1 MKIGSLLIS
10 TALCSGLFSGGFA
23 FAMTQT
29 EDAAQIER
37 GKQVYEARRC
47 RVCHSIEGVGNI
59 RSPLDGVGSRLSE
72 DDVRKWIVAPGEM
85 DPKVRK
91 RPTKLSKDD
100 LEALVAYMMSL
111 EEKEE
116 R

>member
-10 TALCSGLFSGGFA
+10 TALCTGLFSDGFA
-23 FAMTQT
+23 MAQT
-29 EDAAQIER
+29 AQIAR

-47 RVCHSIEGVGNI
+47 RVCHSIEGVGNK

-91 RPTKLSKDD
+91 RAYKLSKHD

-111 EEKEE
+111 KEKEE
-116 R
+116 T